1 MHSNIHILLGIRSDA
16 TWADVTQA
24 YADMMNAL
32 DAADDCCK
40 DGMMER
46 LREAR
51 ARVSESYEYVKE
63 PAVRECYEAAY
74 AERPTVDRAYCRPK
88 LGQLLV
94 AAGLLTLEELDA
106 VLEIQCNTG
115 NEHVPLG
122 ELLLAAGYI
131 DRQQLDYYLK
141 QQRLFKL
148 PPDNP
153 QRWGQRLVE
162 LNLVTED
169 QLKVALIE
177 QRTTGCSL
185 REALINR
192 GWLSPKVLD
201 RIF

>member
-24 YADMMNAL
+24 YAEMMQAL
-32 DAADDCCK
+32 DAADECCK
-40 DGMMER
+40 DSMMER
-46 LREAR
+46 LRAAR
-51 ARVSESYEYVKE
+51 MRVNESYAYVRQ
-63 PAVRECYEAAY
+63 PGVRESYDAAFHETP
-74 AERPTVDRAYCRPK
+74 ATQQQFCRPK
-88 LGQLLV
+88 LGQMLV
-94 AAGLLTLEELDA
+94 AAGLLTLDELDA
-106 VLEIQCNTG
+106 VLEIQTNTG

-122 ELLLAAGYI
+122 EIMVAAGYI
-131 DRQQLDYYLK
+131 NRQQLEYYLR
-141 QQRLFKL
+141 QQDLFKL

-162 LNLVTED
+162 LDLVSED

-192 GWLSPKVLD
+192 GWLSAQVLD